1 MVDDNNDIKIA
12 DIINHEDGS
21 ATVTVECST
30 ETYNTIFDYGF
41 VALLRKGIESDA
53 DADE

>member
-1 MVDDNNDIKIA
+1 MVDNNNDIKIVE
-12 DIINHEDGS
+12 ITNNEDGS